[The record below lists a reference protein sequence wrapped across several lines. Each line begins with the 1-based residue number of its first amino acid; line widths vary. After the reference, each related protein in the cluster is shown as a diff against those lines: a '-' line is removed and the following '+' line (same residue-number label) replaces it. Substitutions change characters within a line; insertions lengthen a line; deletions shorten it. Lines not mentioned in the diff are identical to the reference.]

1 MIRRILFAVTAI
13 VLALPACAQYYE
25 DYGRRQN
32 YSRYADEH
40 NIYYGLR
47 LGLALSSVNSDD
59 PLLDGG
65 SMQAGLNIGAL
76 IGFQLSPAAP
86 VYLETGL
93 YYTEKGGKGHVDG
106 KKFTYDRNYFEM
118 PILIKY
124 KYDIDGDM
132 SVQPFAGG
140 YLAMGVG
147 GKVKNFGDRETTS
160 SFSND
165 YFKRFDGGLRLG
177 CGFEYQII
185 YAELAY
191 EFGLTN
197 ICHSDFESS
206 HNSCLYINCGVN
218 F

>member
-1 MIRRILFAVTAI
+1 MKRLFLAALAI
-13 VLALPACAQYYE
+13 VLTLPVCAQYE
-25 DYGRRQN
+25 DYGRRTN

-47 LGLALSSVNSDD
+47 LGLALAMVNSDD
-59 PLLDGG
+59 EELDGG
-65 SMQAGLNIGAL
+65 GMQAGLNVGAL
-76 IGFQLSPAAP
+76 IGFQLSPTAP

-93 YYTEKGGKGHVDG
+93 YYTEKGGKGYVEG
-106 KKFTYDRNYFEM
+106 KKFTYDLNYLEM

-124 KYDIDGDM
+124 KYDLDSDM

-140 YLAMGVG
+140 YLAMGVS
-147 GKVKNFGDRETTS
+147 GKVKNYSDRQTGS

-165 YFKRFDGGLRLG
+165 YFKRFDGGLRFG

-185 YAELAY
+185 YAEMAY
-191 EFGLTN
+191 EFGLSN

-206 HNSCLYINCGVN
+206 HNGCFYINCGVN